1 MFVFTLKKG
10 KNAETLLFYFFQK
23 KIKGFLGPSQPP
35 QNPKKSNFL
44 NFYHNQSSIPFHI
57 VQMSNVP
64 WVSSLIFFYDFK
76 NLLPEMGLFWVFFGM
91 ALSQK
96 GLDIFQSPF
105 AHGVGICCL
114 CIFLFLAFSLKWC
127 FRAEMV
133 RFVGFLK
140 GCQKVGQLGAIFWR
154 EMAPL
159 GPSLFRDKRWPQ
171 IWIFQNC
178 FCFFPRCHGLVAIQ
192 KWASDLTFSTN
203 LLKFVIFPGIDK
215 FYNLQLYRICP
226 D

>member
-1 MFVFTLKKG
+1 M
-10 KNAETLLFYFFQK
+10 
-23 KIKGFLGPSQPP
+23 GPSQPP

-57 VQMSNVP
+57 VQMSKGRGAYP
-64 WVSSLIFFYDFK
+64 FIFFYVFK

-127 FRAEMV
+127 FNPKMV
-133 RFVGFLK
+133 SFWVFWKVDFKWPSWVPFLGGK
-140 GCQKVGQLGAIFWR
+140 WPLWGQVC
-154 EMAPL
+154 
-159 GPSLFRDKRWPQ
+159 S
-171 IWIFQNC
+171 
-178 FCFFPRCHGLVAIQ
+178 V
-192 KWASDLTFSTN
+192 
-203 LLKFVIFPGIDK
+203 
-215 FYNLQLYRICP
+215 
-226 D
+226 